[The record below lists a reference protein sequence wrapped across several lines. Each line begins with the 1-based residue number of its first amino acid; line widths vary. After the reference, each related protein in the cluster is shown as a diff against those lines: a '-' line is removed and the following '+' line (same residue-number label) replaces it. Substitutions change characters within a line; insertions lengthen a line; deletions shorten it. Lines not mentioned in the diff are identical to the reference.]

1 MNETLRRLFEDN
13 QRADMMESLYHRSG
27 RADLPKGHPLRE
39 TYTGLWEEFCR
50 DIAANFR
57 DTYYPDLF
65 DRVCRAMDETQS
77 VMTQKQAQQAIE
89 VCRQQLLGEK
99 WR

>member
-1 MNETLRRLFEDN
+1 MTPAQLDQ
-13 QRADMMESLYHRSG
+13 QRADMMEALYQASG
-27 RADLPKGHPLRE
+27 RKELPYGHPLRG
-39 TYTGLWEEFCR
+39 TMTGLWEEFAL

-57 DTYYPDLF
+57 DTDYPDLL
-65 DRVCRAMDETQS
+65 DRVTRAMDATES

-89 VCRQQLLGEK
+89 VCRQVLLGDK

>member
-1 MNETLRRLFEDN
+1 MNRVQLDQ
-13 QRADMMESLYHRSG
+13 QRADMMESLYQHSG
-27 RADLPKGHPLRE
+27 RDQLPYGHPLRS

-57 DTYYPDLF
+57 DTDYSELF
-65 DRVCRAMDETQS
+65 AKVVKAMDATES
-77 VMTQKQAQQAIE
+77 VMTEKQAQQAIE
-89 VCRQQLLGEK
+89 VCRQVLLGDK